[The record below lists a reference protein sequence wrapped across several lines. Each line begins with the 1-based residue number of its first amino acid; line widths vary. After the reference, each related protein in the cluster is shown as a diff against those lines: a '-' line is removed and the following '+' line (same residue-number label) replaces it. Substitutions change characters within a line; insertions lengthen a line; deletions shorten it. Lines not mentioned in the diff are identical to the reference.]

1 MEQFDLIVFFLFSIH
16 ILFLL
21 KNILIKFFTVSKKIK
36 EYQEYYDN
44 GVKFFCS
51 LFERRTELNRESNF
65 NKSFYSAMCVA
76 FLLLLT
82 SLIFN
87 FIPFNKQYSIIYNI
101 ISLITVILYVS
112 YYFLFG
118 DIDKLEVDS

>member
-1 MEQFDLIVFFLFSIH
+1 MEQFDLIVFLFFVITVF
-16 ILFLL
+16 FLL
-21 KNILIKFFTVSKKIK
+21 INILIKFFTVSKKIK

-44 GVKFFCS
+44 GVKLFGS
-51 LFERRTELNRESNF
+51 LFESRAELHRESTF
-65 NKSFYSAMCVA
+65 KKSFYSAMCVA
-76 FLLLLT
+76 FLLLVT

-118 DIDKLEVDS
+118 DIDKLELDS